1 MEVFMFWCVCVCATV
16 QLRVCVCV
24 CVCQTLSTKGKER
37 CEMFSFVFL
46 TYAGGQGLQWLPCP
60 TKCVTEGE
68 APEDAQLCTCLV
80 KTVDF
85 GSVHALFVFC
95 SVIHVQ
101 QAMFRFHFRRK
112 ALLDIPDV
120 TYDSNSWIN
129 VGLSGRWTYDA
140 HVWFFRFSGLA
151 EWDLMTQ

>member
-1 MEVFMFWCVCVCATV
+1 MCVKPCL
-16 QLRVCVCV
+16 LRAKNVVRCLVLCFSRK
-24 CVCQTLSTKGKER
+24 QGKI
-37 CEMFSFVFL
+37 S
-46 TYAGGQGLQWLPCP
+46 P
-60 TKCVTEGE
+60 TKQGKAFSDYLAQRSCVTEGE
-68 APEDAQLCTCLV
+68 ATEDAQLCTCLV

-85 GSVHALFVFC
+85 GYVHALFVFC

-101 QAMFRFHFRRK
+101 QAIFRFHFRRK

-120 TYDSNSWIN
+120 THDSNSCIRCIN

-151 EWDLMTQ
+151 E